1 MAEFQIKEGGFD
13 LFERLGNMP
22 PEALA
27 GAFGVSYATY
37 YRIKQGQQAPSAAFI
52 AGVVRALNI
61 PVESFAE
68 VVTTTK
74 ARATA

>member
-1 MAEFQIKEGGFD
+1 MAEFKIREGGFD

-22 PEALA
+22 HEALA

-37 YRIKQGQQAPSAAFI
+37 HRIRQGQQAPSAAFI
-52 AGVVRALNI
+52 AGVVRALSI

-68 VVTTTK
+68 VTTK
-74 ARATA
+74 EKTAA